1 MPAIFPLCQFYS
13 KKCQKDYR
21 FHGPDLFKCD
31 VGGKLGFKALSF
43 SAIVLFL
50 FFPICIHAQTTEGV
64 LPNLVKSTINP
75 STVDEGHAFFT
86 LQNQIRIIG
95 FLTLIS
101 LIPFGVM
108 MMTSFTRISIIFQF
122 LRQALGSSQVP
133 SNQIIIGLSLILTGF
148 IMHPVIHDVRENA
161 LTPYFEGKFRNLA
174 SVQSKK
180 KSEESVLLERAW
192 NPLRKFLL
200 RHTREKDLELFLSI
214 SNLSFTTNGNEEVS
228 GVKSNDEIFSEYDF
242 KEIPWY
248 CLVPS
253 FIMSELRTA
262 FMMGF
267 LLFLPFLIID
277 MVVSSVLMSMGMM
290 MLPPVMVSTPFK
302 LLLFILIDGWRL
314 IIQQIVTGFH
324 PIG

>member
-1 MPAIFPLCQFYS
+1 M
-13 KKCQKDYR
+13 KR
-21 FHGPDLFKCD
+21 
-31 VGGKLGFKALSF
+31 
-43 SAIVLFL
+43 VLFL
-50 FFPICIHAQTTEGV
+50 IFLLLPHICFADAAGGASAQNV
-64 LPNLVKSTINP
+64 LNSP
-75 STVDEGHAFFT
+75 SPALFNFHSQ
-86 LQNQIRIIG
+86 LRIIG
-95 FLTLIS
+95 FITLIS

-148 IMHPVIHDVRENA
+148 IMHPVIQEIHKEAIVPYMKGSFKNA
-161 LTPYFEGKFRNLA
+161 QN
-174 SVQSKK
+174 VQTA
-180 KSEESVLLERAW
+180 ESPESMFLEKAW
-192 NPLRKFLL
+192 TPLRDFLL
-200 RHTREKDLELFLSI
+200 RHTREKDLQLFLDIGHIHLPSPG
-214 SNLSFTTNGNEEVS
+214 SSQDTYDLST
-228 GVKSNDEIFSEYDF
+228 
-242 KEIPWY
+242 IPWY
-248 CLVPS
+248 CVVPS

-277 MVVSSVLMSMGMM
+277 MVVAAVLMSMGMM

-324 PIG
+324 TIG